1 MFDDHNTIG
10 ECSFY
15 RVRFVKKKKKKM
27 RNDRF
32 KEASNGGKTILK
44 CKETAVM
51 TILVVNGYSGRK
63 DGNMENSF
71 SFLHISWKNS

>member
-1 MFDDHNTIG
+1 
-10 ECSFY
+10 
-15 RVRFVKKKKKKM
+15 M

-51 TILVVNGYSGRK
+51 TILVVNGIQEGK
-63 DGNMENSF
+63 TEIWKTLFHSF
-71 SFLHISWKNS
+71 TFHGKIHDVDVE